1 MNFLNEL
8 FSNNSMYLTLS
19 KEMSRI
25 DFMYNKFISNNVSKI
40 NKIKY
45 NSLLSELLKDLEGL
59 EEYEK
64 CDELLKMFLE
74 VPEDYKQPKCSFD
87 INVVLKE
94 RGFDLIPEEELVNMK
109 RVQYLEHNGFCPCVG
124 LGLQQLLVEGLQ
136 SLRAEDPHAVEGLQ
150 GLYGRGQGCE
160 P

>member
-94 RGFDLIPEEELVNMK
+94 RGFDLIPEEELVNMTDDECVIK
-109 RVQYLEHNGFCPCVG
+109 LFQVIQGENYIPLPEPVIIFISLIFKNGNIF
-124 LGLQQLLVEGLQ
+124 
-136 SLRAEDPHAVEGLQ
+136 S
-150 GLYGRGQGCE
+150 
-160 P
+160 

>member
-1 MNFLNEL
+1 
-8 FSNNSMYLTLS
+8 
-19 KEMSRI
+19 
-25 DFMYNKFISNNVSKI
+25 MYNKFISNNVSKI

-94 RGFDLIPEEELVNMK
+94 RGFDLIPEEELVNMTDDECVIK
-109 RVQYLEHNGFCPCVG
+109 LFQVIQGENYIPLPEPVIIFISLIFKNGNIF
-124 LGLQQLLVEGLQ
+124 
-136 SLRAEDPHAVEGLQ
+136 S
-150 GLYGRGQGCE
+150 
-160 P
+160 